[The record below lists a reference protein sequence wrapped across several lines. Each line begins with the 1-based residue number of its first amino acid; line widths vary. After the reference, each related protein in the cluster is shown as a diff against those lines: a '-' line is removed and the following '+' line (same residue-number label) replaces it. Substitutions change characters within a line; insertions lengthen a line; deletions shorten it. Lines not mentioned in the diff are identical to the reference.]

1 MTEILVTLTGFGEL
15 GGGGAHVLVGAAP
28 GLARLPAATEA
39 TTEQPDEGPSPISPE
54 LKELVW
60 GGGAFLVFLLAMR
73 VFLVPKMR
81 SGMDAR
87 YASIRGGHERA
98 DALRAGAQGEVAEY
112 EQALAA
118 VRAEGLA
125 RVEAAGRTL
134 EAERTERLAA
144 ANAAIAERRS
154 AAAAEAGGRPGGGAR
169 HGRGGRRR
177 RRQPRRRAGHRPAPR
192 RRHRAPHRRRGAR
205 RGGGRVMLGI
215 IMLRRGAHRPDPQ
228 PDLPRGLR
236 DLGRRQRLDHRV
248 RAAVLEGSG
257 RSSRRRWRRAP
268 RRSRTSSTRRSR
280 PRPTPPPR
288 RPASARRRATSSPS
302 APACWPRPTSAPRR
316 CWPTAAPGSSA
327 RSPSSTSR
335 PTADIAAAA
344 SRSSDELRSDI
355 AGHASATLQRVVAET
370 LDAATQQRLIE
381 EFIADVGRTGVAA
394 GAGS

>member
-1 MTEILVTLTGFGEL
+1 MTEVLVTLTGFGEL

-39 TTEQPDEGPSPISPE
+39 TTEQPEEGPSPISPE

-81 SGMDAR
+81 RGMDAR

-154 AAAAEAGGRPGGGAR
+154 AAAAEQEAAR
-169 HGRGGRRR
+169 AAARGTVEAAVVDVAS
-177 RRQPRRRAGHRPAPR
+177 RAAELAIGQ
-192 RRHRAPHRRRGAR
+192 
-205 RGGGRVMLGI
+205 
-215 IMLRRGAHRPDPQ
+215 RPD
-228 PDLPRGLR
+228 DATV
-236 DLGRRQRLDHRV
+236 RR
-248 RAAVLEGSG
+248 
-257 RSSRRRWRRAP
+257 
-268 RRSRTSSTRRSR
+268 
-280 PRPTPPPR
+280 
-288 RPASARRRATSSPS
+288 
-302 APACWPRPTSAPRR
+302 
-316 CWPTAAPGSSA
+316 
-327 RSPSSTSR
+327 
-335 PTADIAAAA
+335 
-344 SRSSDELRSDI
+344 I
-355 AGHASATLQRVVAET
+355 AGEVL
-370 LDAATQQRLIE
+370 
-381 EFIADVGRTGVAA
+381 
-394 GAGS
+394 GAGVGA